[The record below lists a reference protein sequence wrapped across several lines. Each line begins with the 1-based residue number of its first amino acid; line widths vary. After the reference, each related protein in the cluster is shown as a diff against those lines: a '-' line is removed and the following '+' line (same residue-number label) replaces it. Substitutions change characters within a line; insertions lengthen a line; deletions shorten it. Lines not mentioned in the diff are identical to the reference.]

1 MLINLL
7 KLILLWWIISV
18 VVRWYRR
25 RFSERGP
32 RKSKDLWG
40 DKNDTAPKDPGSPL
54 VRSTSGVEMVY
65 SGKIEDA
72 EFEEIDDRKRKSS

>member
-1 MLINLL
+1 MISLL

-25 RFSERGP
+25 MQAERAGRQEVP
-32 RKSKDLWG
+32 PQD
-40 DKNDTAPKDPGSPL
+40 DHPG
-54 VRSTSGVEMVY
+54 TSDRVY

-72 EFEEIDDRKRKSS
+72 EFEDIDERNRNSS

>member
-25 RFSERGP
+25 MQAERAGRQEVPPQDDHPGTSDRVYSGKRGP
-32 RKSKDLWG
+32 HKSEDLWG
-40 DKNDTAPKDPGSPL
+40 
-54 VRSTSGVEMVY
+54 Y
-65 SGKIEDA
+65 KIEDA
-72 EFEEIDDRKRKSS
+72 EFEDIDDRNRKSS